1 MQGEVGFMPKVSVIV
16 PVYKIKED
24 YLNAC
29 VKSVLE
35 QTLDDFEL
43 ILVDDG
49 SPDFCGEICDLISRQ
64 DSRVTV
70 VHQENKGVS
79 SARNAGMSLA
89 KGGYILFLD
98 ADDTLQKNA
107 FVDLYQSAQNSDTD
121 VVLFNYRQNEIEYHL
136 FDGFNIECLNE
147 SQLEDIYFSTLLP
160 RKKEGILLCGV
171 CCKFYKREFIEKENI
186 KFEDNISSAEDQLF
200 FLACL
205 NAKPS
210 ISYCAEPFYEYRYVK
225 DSASFSYTKGFSE
238 QVLNYARVLKSLLM
252 VAPAYIPETY
262 FSTRICQCVL
272 YTLSKD
278 FFHKDNIMSR
288 RERKRLFND
297 FMHEKTIL
305 ESLLTYKKDCFT
317 LSERLGLQMCKYGLF
332 SLINLASKRW

>member
-1 MQGEVGFMPKVSVIV
+1 MQDEVGFMPKVSVIV
-16 PVYKIKED
+16 PVYKTKEE

-35 QTLDDFEL
+35 QTFDDFEL
-43 ILVDDG
+43 ILIDDG
-49 SPDFCGEICDLISRQ
+49 SPDFCGEICDFVSRQ
-64 DSRVTV
+64 DSRVSV

-89 KGGYILFLD
+89 KGDYILFLD
-98 ADDTLQKNA
+98 ADDALQKNA
-107 FVDLYQSAQNSDTD
+107 FVDLYQFAQNNGTD

-136 FDGFNIECLNE
+136 FDGSNIEFINE

-160 RKKEGILLCGV
+160 QKKEGILLCGV
-171 CCKFYKREFIEKENI
+171 CCKFYRREFLERGNI
-186 KFEDNISSAEDQLF
+186 KFEDNITSAEDQLF

-210 ISYCAEPFYEYRYVK
+210 ISYCAEPLYEYRCVK
-225 DSASFSYTKGFSE
+225 DSASFSYTKGFDE

-252 VAPAYIPETY
+252 VSPVYIPEAS
-262 FSTRICQCVL
+262 FSTRMCQCVL
-272 YTLSKD
+272 YSLSKD
-278 FFHKDNIMSR
+278 FFHKNNTMSR
-288 RERKRLFND
+288 RDRKRLFKD
-297 FMHEKTIL
+297 FTHEKIIL
-305 ESLLTYKKDCFT
+305 ESLLTYNKDYFT
-317 LSERLGLQMCKYGLF
+317 LSERIGLQMCKYGLF

>member
-1 MQGEVGFMPKVSVIV
+1 MYDEGAFMPKVSVIV
-16 PVYKIKED
+16 PVYKIRED

-29 VKSVLE
+29 VRSVLE
-35 QTLDDFEL
+35 QSFDDFEL

-89 KGGYILFLD
+89 KGDYILFLD

-107 FVDLYQSAQNSDTD
+107 FVNLYQSAQNSGTD

-136 FDGFNIECLNE
+136 FDGFNIECLND

-186 KFEDNISSAEDQLF
+186 KFENNISSAEDQLF

-210 ISYCAEPFYEYRYVK
+210 VSYCAEPLYEYRYVK
-225 DSASFSYTKGFSE
+225 DSASFSYTKGFHE
-238 QVLNYARVLKSLLM
+238 QVLNYAYMLKSLLIAAS
-252 VAPAYIPETY
+252 VSVPKAF

-297 FMHEKTIL
+297 FMHEKTVL

>member
-1 MQGEVGFMPKVSVIV
+1 MPKVSVIV

-43 ILVDDG
+43 ILIDDG

-89 KGGYILFLD
+89 KGDYILFLD

-107 FVDLYQSAQNSDTD
+107 FVDLYQSAQNSGTD

-171 CCKFYKREFIEKENI
+171 CCKFYKREFIKKENV

-210 ISYCAEPFYEYRYVK
+210 ISYCAEPFYEYRCVK
-225 DSASFSYTKGFSE
+225 DSASFLYTKGFGE
-238 QVLNYARVLKSLLM
+238 QVLNYARVLKSLLT
-252 VAPAYIPETY
+252 VAPVSVPKAF

>member
-1 MQGEVGFMPKVSVIV
+1 MPKVSVIV

-43 ILVDDG
+43 ILIDDG

-79 SARNAGMSLA
+79 SARNAGMALA
-89 KGGYILFLD
+89 KGDYILFLD
-98 ADDTLQKNA
+98 ADDALQKNA
-107 FVDLYQSAQNSDTD
+107 FVDLYQSAQNSGTD

-160 RKKEGILLCGV
+160 RKKEGILLCGI
-171 CCKFYKREFIEKENI
+171 CCKFYRREFIEKENI

-238 QVLNYARVLKSLLM
+238 QVLNYARVLKSLLT
-252 VAPAYIPETY
+252 VAPAYIPETI

-272 YTLSKD
+272 YSLCKD
-278 FFHKDNIMSR
+278 FFHKDNIMSW

-305 ESLLTYKKDCFT
+305 ESLSTYKKDCFT